1 MRNSSAAKPAR
12 LLSLWALLLLALV
25 VGGLLYLTHRSE
37 EVFLPAGKQPDA
49 VWVSYAELL
58 LEARPEN
65 DELRLTLI
73 EQLIKLGDYPRAR
86 RHLRELEVDETDSL
100 RFYRVE
106 LDVLEALASRKGI
119 ERPKR
124 LALVERLSRL
134 SRGGL
139 ATELLLRQAR
149 YALSLS
155 APGLAADVYV
165 DLAGREPEKATEWLG
180 EAARWYLA
188 SGQQERAAQLYID
201 LLEQAET
208 AEQRSQWLDQAFA
221 ALRAGDRGEAA
232 VELLARYFAELRDAD
247 PQILAEGVETAIGSR
262 RLDLAA
268 QFIRAWRAWR
278 PNDLQ
283 AMALD
288 FRVRLAEGDLEQ
300 AWAVGQILV
309 ESRADDPD
317 LLRQMAQLGEWVG
330 DPHAALGYW
339 VRLLQVREDGE
350 TREHAW
356 RLATQLFDFE
366 RAIPLLETLSQQRR
380 LSDAELDA
388 LVYSQRSRG
397 TPEALERWLRG
408 YLQHHPEHRKAWYGL
423 QLLHEHNQQFA
434 AEAQVWAAMDKRFK
448 LTVAERM
455 AWAEAHWRL
464 FDAAAA
470 WQILDAIDTDAVD
483 DEGYWRM
490 RAALAW
496 DLEQD
501 ADARQAYE
509 RLLALQVT
517 LSNGDEQQ
525 LITLYRESAPDKA
538 LALLIRSWQRTRDPA
553 TLTEALQLAEQLAA
567 WAQLQ
572 ALVDEAMTMPG
583 STRVSALWQA
593 RALLA
598 ERGGRQVEAERLYR
612 QGLSLFPQQSVFR
625 ERLLWLYIDQGRR
638 EELPALL
645 QQWRSLAR
653 QESVLWLPFASANL
667 LLNRTEQ
674 ALAWYRLYLRSN
686 PGDWLVQAAYA
697 DALDSGGYAD
707 AAQRQRRRLLAQVD
721 QQQLAGSIER
731 YRVYLRLVSTSQSGR
746 RALQQA
752 WQWQDGSQ
760 TMLQLWFEQFLAR
773 LDSTRQEAMKDEW
786 LAWARSQGLEIGR
799 YELFQ
804 EAMRGQDRDALVRLL
819 AGGGLDQAQRVEALT
834 RLGRGG
840 EALGVGLASLSD
852 EQPESIRGQLLRQT
866 VELHQR
872 TPQGVQLSWQN
883 RDFGDFD
890 LRGPSA
896 RIARHLGNDWYA
908 DLRLGQGSYDAP
920 TLDER
925 VLGDERN
932 LQLRL
937 QRELSDGA
945 LDLIVDG
952 SWRDDE
958 DRLGFGLARRLQLSS
973 RDELEV
979 SLDWHREADDSGL
992 LRALGM
998 RDGLGVAGRHSLGAR
1013 DQVSWSLAHQRYS
1026 TRQGD
1031 ALGSGQQFNLEA
1043 THALFFEG
1051 PTWLLRSGINYQQ
1064 NSLESAL
1071 PDSLFASQPLLDA
1084 QGDEV
1089 LDDQNNAVRVPLGG
1103 ALILDGATPGD
1114 LLQERFGQLY
1124 LGSTWRRGFP
1134 GTLNRERAQYTWL
1147 VDVLAGWQWTE
1158 QEFNYAINTGVGLEL
1173 FGDDELAFTFGFQS
1187 APRSGGGEPGGTMGI
1202 SYSARF
1208 GR

>member
-1 MRNSSAAKPAR
+1 MRNSSAAKPTR
-12 LLSLWALLLLALV
+12 LLSPWALLLLALV

-86 RHLRELEVDETDSL
+86 RHLRELQLDETDRL

-106 LDVLEALASRKGI
+106 LDVLQALASRKGI
-119 ERPKR
+119 ERPR
-124 LALVERLSRL
+124 RVALVERLSGL
-134 SRGGL
+134 SRDGL
-139 ATELLLRQAR
+139 STEVLLRHAR

-155 APGLAADVYV
+155 APGLAADIYV
-165 DLAGREPEKATEWLG
+165 ELAGREPEKSAEWLG

-188 SGQQERAAQLYID
+188 SGQQTRAAGLYLQ
-201 LLEQAET
+201 LLEQAAT
-208 AEQRSQWLDQAFA
+208 AQQRAQWLAQAFA

-232 VELLARYFAELRDAD
+232 VEMLARHFAELRDGD
-247 PQILAEGVETAIGSR
+247 PRLLAEAVETAIGSR
-262 RLDLAA
+262 RLDLAT
-268 QFIRAWRAWR
+268 QFIRTWRAWR
-278 PNDLQ
+278 PDDPQ

-288 FRVRLAEGDLEQ
+288 FRVRLAEGDLQE
-300 AWAVGQILV
+300 AWRVGQALV
-309 ESRADDPD
+309 EARADDPE

-330 DPHAALGYW
+330 ETQAALGYW
-339 VRLLQVREDGE
+339 IRLLQLREDDE

-366 RAIPLLETLSQQRR
+366 RAIPLLEGLSERRR
-380 LSDAELDA
+380 LNDVELDA
-388 LVYSQRSRG
+388 LIYSQRSLG

-408 YLQHHPEHRKAWYGL
+408 YLRHHPEHRKAWDGL
-423 QLLHEHNQQFA
+423 RLLLEHNQQFA
-434 AEAQVWAAMDKRFK
+434 AETRVWADMDKRFR
-448 LTVAERM
+448 LTVAERL

-464 FDAAAA
+464 FDPAAA
-470 WQILDAIDTDAVD
+470 WQVLDAIDADTID
-483 DEGYWRM
+483 DEDYWRM

-501 ADARQAYE
+501 DDAQRAYE

-517 LSNGDEQQ
+517 LGNGDEQQ
-525 LITLYRESAPDKA
+525 LISLYRESAPDQA
-538 LALLIRSWQRTRDPA
+538 LALLVKSWQRTRDSA
-553 TLTEALQLAEQLAA
+553 TLTDALQLAEQLAA
-567 WAQLQ
+567 WVQLQ
-572 ALVDEAMTMPG
+572 ALVDEAMALPG
-583 STRVSALWQA
+583 GSRVPALWQA

-598 ERGGRQVEAERLYR
+598 ERGGRQEEAERLYR
-612 QGLSLFPQQSVFR
+612 QGLSLFPQQTVFR

-638 EELPALL
+638 DELSTLL

-653 QESVLWLPFASANL
+653 EDSVLWLPFASANL

-674 ALAWYRLYLRSN
+674 ALAWYRLYLRSK

-707 AAQRQRRRLLAQVD
+707 AAQRLRRHLLNRVAEP
-721 QQQLAGSIER
+721 QLAGAIER
-731 YRVYLRLVSTSQSGR
+731 YRVYLRLVSSAQSGR

-760 TMLQLWFEQFLAR
+760 TMLQLWFEQLLAR
-773 LDSTRQEAMKDEW
+773 LDGTRQEAMKDEW

-804 EAMRGQDRDALVRLL
+804 EAMRAQDRDALERLL

-840 EALGVGLASLSD
+840 EALGEGLAGLSD
-852 EQPESIRGQLLRQT
+852 EQPGSIRGQLLRQT

-872 TPQGVQLSWQN
+872 TPQGVQLSWQH
-883 RDFGDFD
+883 RDFGGFD
-890 LRGPSA
+890 LGGPGA

-925 VLGDERN
+925 VLGEERN
-932 LQLRL
+932 LQLLL

-945 LDLIVDG
+945 LELSVDG
-952 SWRDDE
+952 SWRDDQ

-979 SLDWHREADDSGL
+979 SLGWHREADESGL
-992 LRALGM
+992 MRALGM
-998 RDGLGVAGRHSLGAR
+998 RDGLGVAGRHSFGAR
-1013 DQVSWSLAHQRYS
+1013 DQLSWSLAHQRYS

-1051 PTWLLRSGINYQQ
+1051 PTWLLRSGISYQQ

-1071 PDSLFASQPLLDA
+1071 PDDLLA
-1084 QGDEV
+1084 LREV
-1089 LDDQNNAVRVPLGG
+1089 
-1103 ALILDGATPGD
+1103 DGTRATPGD

-1158 QEFNYAINTGVGLEL
+1158 QEFGYALNTGVGLEL
-1173 FGDDELAFTFGFQS
+1173 FGDDELAFTFGYQS